1 MEQRTSHYDGEGR
14 SSTKSVAVDLALVL
28 GTLFVL
34 KWTLLQFSATWTFA
48 GPVSE
53 LVSLGVAHRLL
64 KRKKETWKSLGLAHT
79 TNWWNVALW
88 VVIAFVVTTAL
99 GSVASSLANSVLTT
113 QDSAGQQARQFM
125 SGRFSDMPGNV
136 PVYIYWL
143 ITSWIIG
150 GFTEEML
157 FRGFLIS
164 KFERLFGKTPFAIPF
179 AIVLPALIFGQQHMY
194 YQGIKGLVEGFV
206 IATLYGT
213 IYIVNKRRLWPLI
226 ICHGLVD
233 TVGMTMIFLSAPGAG

>member
-1 MEQRTSHYDGEGR
+1 MAQSTPQYDGEGK
-14 SSTKSVAVDLALVL
+14 SSIRSVAIDLALVL

-34 KWTLLQFSATWTFA
+34 KWTLLQFPATWTFA
-48 GPVSE
+48 GPI
-53 LVSLGVAHRLL
+53 SLLASLAVAHRVL
-64 KRKKETWKSLGLAHT
+64 KRKKETWKSLGLART
-79 TNWWNVALW
+79 ASVWNLGVW
-88 VVIAFVVTTAL
+88 VVIAFVVGTVL
-99 GSVASSLANSVLTT
+99 SSVAGNLVSSLLTAEG
-113 QDSAGQQARQFM
+113 QASQQASEFM
-125 SGRFSDMPGNV
+125 SNRFANMPGNI

-143 ITSWIIG
+143 IVSWIVG